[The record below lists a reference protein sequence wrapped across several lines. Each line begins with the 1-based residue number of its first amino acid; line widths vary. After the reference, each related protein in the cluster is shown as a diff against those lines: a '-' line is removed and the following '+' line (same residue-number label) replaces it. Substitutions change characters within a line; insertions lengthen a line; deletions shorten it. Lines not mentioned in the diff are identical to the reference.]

1 MPNHVHNTLVVEDKY
16 AAKLES
22 LISVNSD
29 GYDGAG
35 LFQSVHPM
43 PESLDITSPQHK
55 DVDKE
60 IGDEN
65 KAKYGYRDW
74 YAWRTADENWGTKW
88 GDYEGYYDGD
98 NYSFNTAWSPPSE
111 AFLLKLAQI
120 IPNFEI
126 YFEEE
131 QGWGGH
137 YVFENG
143 EITDEHFFDIPD
155 WQETEDDEVWEL
167 KEDFVG
173 PEREVYKAGY
183 YAYGSLHEFMGTDW
197 EEVKKEIY

>member
-22 LISVNSD
+22 LVGVNEK
-29 GYDGAG
+29 GWKGGG

-43 PESLDITSPQHK
+43 PLELNISSPQH
-55 DVDKE
+55 DDKLKK
-60 IGDEN
+60 IGDN
-65 KAKYGYRDW
+65 NQKKYGYRDW
-74 YAWRTADENWGTKW
+74 YAWCTADENWGTKW
-88 GDYEGYYDGD
+88 GDYDAYYDNGH
-98 NYSFNTAWSPPSE
+98 YSFNTAWAPPSE
-111 AFLLKLAQI
+111 SFLFKLAEI

-126 YFEEE
+126 HFEEE

-155 WQETEDDEVWEL
+155 WEETEDDEVWQL
-167 KEDFVG
+167 KKDFIG
-173 PEREVYKAGY
+173 PDREVFKAGY
-183 YAYGSLHEFMGTDW
+183 YAYASLHEFIGTEW
-197 EEVKKEIY
+197 KEIAQGNY

>member
-22 LISVNSD
+22 FISTD
-29 GYDGAG
+29 EKGIWWK

-43 PESLDITSPQHK
+43 PESLDITSQHTNK
-55 DVDKE
+55 QKK

-88 GDYEGYYDGD
+88 GDYDGYCDEGTYQ
-98 NYSFNTAWSPPSE
+98 FNTAWSPPSE
-111 AFLLKLAQI
+111 AFLLKLARI
-120 IPNFEI
+120 IPNFEL

-143 EITDEHFFDIPD
+143 EITDEHFYNIPD
-155 WQETEDDEVWEL
+155 WNETENDEVWEL

-183 YAYGSLHEFMGTDW
+183 YAYGSLHEFMGTEW